1 MRCDYDGTAELTP
14 ILQSIPAVKA
24 GKEGAFKEAVEWFY
38 KL

>member
-1 MRCDYDGTAELTP
+1 MQCGCDGMAELTP